1 MKWVS
6 RDFIHF
12 DRVVTPWL
20 ILRFVDPEAEFI
32 FVPWGKEDERPA
44 DAIPYALPGVEL
56 GPHDAEGTTFDRVMA
71 KYELGDPGLDLMA
84 QVVRN
89 GVNKTLFDID
99 PPRDRGGGLMEGVMA
114 AIEGL
119 MLSSATDHE
128 TIARALPVLDG
139 LYAMFRAEDVARR
152 RGNGP
157 PPTDISEALWRTAFN
172 SAVVVCAREQGRGYD
187 GRTPLVEDELFET
200 RLRAFQHTALHSH
213 PGRQ

>member
-6 RDFIHF
+6 RDFVHF

-20 ILRFVDPEAEFI
+20 ILRFVDAAAEFI

-44 DAIPYALPGVEL
+44 DAIPYAIPGVEL
-56 GPHDAEGTTFDRVMA
+56 GPHDAEATTFDRVMA
-71 KYELGDPGLDLMA
+71 KYKLEDPGLDLMA
-84 QVVRN
+84 RVVRN

-99 PPRDRGGGLMEGVMA
+99 PPHDRAGGLMEGVMA
-114 AIEGL
+114 TIEGI

-157 PPTDISEALWRTAFN
+157 PPADVSEPLWRTAFN
-172 SAVVVCAREQGRGYD
+172 SAVVASARAEGRGYD
-187 GRTPLVEDELFET
+187 GRTLLVEDEMFET
-200 RLRAFQHTALHSH
+200 RLRTFQHAARNFH